1 MFWQVCCASDPSVI
15 CTGVARGL
23 AVKAVWLHSVV
34 SVCFSK
40 TASGGL
46 PLLGLLLPGEW
57 TVFQH
62 SLVALAH
69 NILGYL
75 CLFTV
80 SRLLKIL

>member
-40 TASGGL
+40 TAGGGVL
-46 PLLGLLLPGEW
+46 SSNTSAVWLHLLTFESN
-57 TVFQH
+57 V
-62 SLVALAH
+62 
-69 NILGYL
+69 LGYL